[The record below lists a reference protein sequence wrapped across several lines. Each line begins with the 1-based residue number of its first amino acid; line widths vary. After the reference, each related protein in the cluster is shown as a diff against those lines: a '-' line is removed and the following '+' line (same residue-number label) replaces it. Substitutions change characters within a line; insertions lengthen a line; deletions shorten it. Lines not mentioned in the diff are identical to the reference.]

1 MAVYTDIRAADL
13 DMFVAGY
20 DIGAV
25 VSCEGIA
32 QGIENS
38 NFLLSTDAGKFV
50 LTLYEKRVRREDLPF
65 YLGLMAHL
73 ADCGFPCPVPVRD
86 RTGEMLHTL
95 SRRPAAIVT
104 FLDGDWPRDVTPE
117 HCRAIGNAMARL
129 HVGGV
134 DFTITRPNDL
144 SKPAWRPIFTPLAG
158 RTNELQAG
166 FAAWIDGE
174 LTLLERSWP
183 SGLPTGIIHADLFP
197 DNVFFNKDELSGMID
212 FYFACNDR
220 LAYDIA
226 VGLDAWCFRGDEQFD
241 ADRAG
246 ALLDGYQTVRPL
258 EPAEREALPILTRGA
273 AMRFLL
279 TRLHDWFN
287 TPEAAFTR
295 RKNPVEFLP
304 IIEFHR
310 SVSDSTA
317 YGVG

>member
-1 MAVYTDIRAADL
+1 MAVYTDIRADDL

-38 NFLLSTDAGKFV
+38 NFLLCTDAGKFV

-73 ADCGFPCPVPVRD
+73 ADRGFPCPVPVRD
-86 RTGEMLHTL
+86 RNGEMVHTL

-104 FLDGDWPRDVTPE
+104 FLDGDWPRDIAPE
-117 HCRAIGNAMARL
+117 HCRAIGAAAARL
-129 HVGGV
+129 HVGGA
-134 DFTITRPNDL
+134 DFTINRPNDL
-144 SKPAWRPIFTPLAG
+144 SQSAWQPIFAPLAS
-158 RTNELQAG
+158 RANELQSG
-166 FAAWIDGE
+166 FATWIEDE
-174 LTLLERSWP
+174 LGLLDRSWP

-197 DNVFFNKDELSGMID
+197 DNVFFDKDGLSGVID
-212 FYFACNDR
+212 FYFACNDS

-226 VGLDAWCFRGDEQFD
+226 VCLNAWCFTGDGQFD

-258 EPAEREALPILTRGA
+258 DPAEREALPILARGA

-279 TRLHDWFN
+279 TRLYDWFN
-287 TPEAAFTR
+287 TPEAALTR